1 MTTDRHLERDLPAI
15 LGEIAM
21 GRYPDYIDDVLATTA
36 QRRQR
41 PGWTFPE
48 RWLPVNLANE
58 VLPGAPRY
66 PRRALGI
73 LTLLAILLGAM
84 LAFYLGGPG
93 APRPPADPV
102 LGPLS
107 GQADLNGRY
116 SANIGP
122 RWDVSVSAP
131 AGWSAGG
138 DWVARGP
145 KGNDLPDGMGVRFYT
160 VSNLFK
166 KPSSYADGLQYPQV
180 GPSAA
185 DLVHAIALQPAWDTN
200 TPSDTTIGGYPT
212 KHIQV
217 TIPQDAQFD
226 ARDGGAFYLF
236 RDEGTGDIWG
246 WAPGQIFDIYA
257 VDVDGQRLVIDAFH
271 YPGTPANDV
280 AAQQA
285 VIATIRVALV
295 EPDASGALGSPQST
309 QLN

>member
-1 MTTDRHLERDLPAI
+1 
-15 LGEIAM
+15 
-21 GRYPDYIDDVLATTA
+21 
-36 QRRQR
+36 
-41 PGWTFPE
+41 
-48 RWLPVNLANE
+48 
-58 VLPGAPRY
+58 
-66 PRRALGI
+66 
-73 LTLLAILLGAM
+73 M

-93 APRPPADPV
+93 ATSRPPADPV

-116 SANIGP
+116 SVNIGP

-138 DWVARGP
+138 DWVVRGP
-145 KGNDLPDGMGVRFYT
+145 KDKDLPDGMAVRFYT

-185 DLVHAIALQPAWDTN
+185 DLVQAIALQPAWDTS

-246 WAPGQIFDIYA
+246 WAPGQTFDIYA
-257 VDVDGQRLVIDAFH
+257 VDVNGQRLVIDAFH